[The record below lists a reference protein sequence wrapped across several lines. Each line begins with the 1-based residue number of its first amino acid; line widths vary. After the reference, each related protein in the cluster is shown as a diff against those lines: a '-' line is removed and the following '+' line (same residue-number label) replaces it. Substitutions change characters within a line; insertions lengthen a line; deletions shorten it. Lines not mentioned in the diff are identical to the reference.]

1 MIRFS
6 FGSMRRNQ
14 KYNRLEMF
22 SLVEEYLSGGI
33 TQKELS
39 AREGIK
45 VGTFK
50 YWHGK
55 YKSSQL
61 EESTSKKS
69 AKRGRDRDFIPITVS
84 EVTPIAPSKLDFYYP
99 NGVRL
104 ELSLILDTEGLSTVK
119 TLVSCLD

>member
-1 MIRFS
+1 
-6 FGSMRRNQ
+6 MRRNQ
-14 KYNRLEMF
+14 KYNRLKMF

-50 YWHGK
+50 YWHRK
-55 YKSSQL
+55 YKSAQL
-61 EESTSKKS
+61 EQSTCQKS
-69 AKRGRDRDFIPITVS
+69 AKRDKDRDFIPITVS
-84 EVTPIAPSKLDFYYP
+84 EVAPISPSKLDFYYP

-104 ELSLILDTEGLSTVK
+104 QLNIVLDMAGLSTVK
-119 TLVSCLD
+119 HLVSCLD